1 MKRKFLKFIEE
12 KGIARK
18 LLIYLERTG
27 TVEISVIALR
37 MITWLAI
44 ISIIVNL
51 GFITNVGVVIQQ
63 GIIFSVK
70 VFNGVMSN
78 ITYTLAYYDSKS
90 PGTLSMLGTIISAMI
105 GLISVLVV
113 FYLQSVLV
121 KKREVKN
128 LMSLILTTYR
138 AVNIFS
144 ISGDLQRLK
153 KPSENKNFI
162 SKYSNLIY
170 DKDWSKYL
178 VNIKKYEDR
187 EILMRWLF
195 SIEQGVHID
204 NDLLN
209 TMNKDL
215 QKIIKKYGFR
225 LELSKVN
232 YELKLRKKNKE
243 KSQQQGV
250 STQV

>member
-12 KGIARK
+12 KEIARK
-18 LLIYLERTG
+18 LLIYLERNG
-27 TVEISVIALR
+27 TVEISVVALR

-63 GIIFSVK
+63 GIIFSIK
-70 VFNGVMSN
+70 VFNGIMSN
-78 ITYTLAYYDSKS
+78 IIYTLAYYDSKS
-90 PGTLSMLGTIISAMI
+90 PGTLSMLGTMISALI
-105 GLISVLVV
+105 GLISVLFV
-113 FYLQSVLV
+113 FYLQSVFA

-128 LMSLILTTYR
+128 LISLILTTYR

-162 SKYSNLIY
+162 RKYSNLIY

-195 SIEQGVHID
+195 SIEQGVHLD
-204 NDLLN
+204 NDLLK

-215 QKIIKKYGFR
+215 QKIIIKYGFR

-243 KSQQQGV
+243 KNQQ
-250 STQV
+250 